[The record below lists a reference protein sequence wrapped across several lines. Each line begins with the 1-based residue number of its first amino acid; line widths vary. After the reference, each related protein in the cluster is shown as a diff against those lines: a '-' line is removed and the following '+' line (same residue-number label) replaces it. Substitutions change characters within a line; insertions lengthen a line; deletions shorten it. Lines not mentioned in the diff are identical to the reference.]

1 MRFYKYIYIALAS
14 VAFASC
20 TQDIDINLD
29 SAEPELVVEG
39 VVTTDTTTH
48 TIYLKK
54 TAEYF
59 SNKPAEV
66 ISGATVTL
74 SDGTS
79 TITLYEDPS
88 KKGAYHTPAD
98 YYGVVGRTY
107 TLKISNID
115 INSDGVKEEFQA
127 TSTIPTKYQVD
138 KISVNKER
146 SFGSDRWLVNV
157 WMQDP
162 QNERNYYLLK
172 AYRND
177 TCVTDSMQL
186 WGIASDE
193 IFKGYYLDNVRMI
206 SLEDIPSQRLQNN
219 DKVTLEVSGISE
231 DYMYFINDVI
241 LEYWGRNP
249 LFGGQPANVRT
260 NIKQTSPAG
269 ETQKAHGFF
278 AAYSTARASTIYK
291 KEE

>member
-1 MRFYKYIYIALAS
+1 MRFYKYIYIALTS
-14 VAFASC
+14 LAFVSC
-20 TQDIDINLD
+20 TEDIDINLD
-29 SAEPELVVEG
+29 SSGPELVVDG
-39 VVTTDTTTH
+39 VVNTDTTTH

-54 TAEYF
+54 SAEYF
-59 SNKPAEV
+59 SNKPAEA

-74 SDGTS
+74 SDGIS
-79 TITLYEDPS
+79 TITLTENPN
-88 KKGAYHTPAD
+88 KKGAYNTPAN
-98 YYGVVGRTY
+98 YFGVVGRTY
-107 TLKISNID
+107 TLTINNVD
-115 INSDGVKEEFQA
+115 INSDGVKEQFQA

-138 KISVNKER
+138 KISVTEER
-146 SFGSDRWLVNV
+146 SFGSNRWLVNV

-162 QNERNYYLLK
+162 PAERNYYLIK

-206 SLEDIPSQRLQNN
+206 SLEDIPSQRPKAN
-219 DKVTLEVSGISE
+219 DKITLEVSGISE
-231 DYMYFINDVI
+231 DYMYFVNDVI

-260 NIKQTSPAG
+260 NIKQTAPTG
-269 ETQKAHGFF
+269 ETQKAHGYF

-291 KEE
+291 KE

>member
-1 MRFYKYIYIALAS
+1 MRIYKYIYIALTSLAL
-14 VAFASC
+14 VSC
-20 TQDIDINLD
+20 TEDIDIKLD
-29 SAEPELVVEG
+29 STAPELVVDG
-39 VVTTDTTTH
+39 VINTDTTTH
-48 TIYLKK
+48 TIFLKK
-54 TAEYF
+54 TADYF
-59 SNKPAEV
+59 SNKPADV
-66 ISGATVTL
+66 ISGASVTL

-79 TITLYEDPS
+79 NITLTENSS
-88 KKGAYHTPAD
+88 KRGAYETPSS
-98 YYGVVGRTY
+98 YFGVVGRTY
-107 TLKISNID
+107 TLTISNVD
-115 INSDGVKEEFQA
+115 INADGVKEEFQA

-146 SFGSDRWLVNV
+146 SFGSNRWLVNV

-162 QNERNYYLLK
+162 PAERNYYLIK

-177 TCVTDSMQL
+177 SLVTDSMQL

-206 SLEDIPSQRLQNN
+206 SLEDIPSQRLKNN
-219 DKVTLEVSGISE
+219 DKVTLELSGISE

-260 NIKQTSPAG
+260 NIKQTAPTG
-269 ETQKAHGFF
+269 ETQKAHGYF
-278 AAYSTARASTIYK
+278 AAYSTARASTVY

>member
-1 MRFYKYIYIALAS
+1 MRFYKYIYIALTS
-14 VAFASC
+14 LAFVSC
-20 TQDIDINLD
+20 TEDIDINLD
-29 SAEPELVVEG
+29 SSGPELVVDG
-39 VVTTDTTTH
+39 VVNTDTTTH

-54 TAEYF
+54 SAEYF
-59 SNKPAEV
+59 SNKPAEA

-74 SDGTS
+74 SDGIS
-79 TITLYEDPS
+79 TITLTENPN
-88 KKGAYHTPAD
+88 KKGAYNTPAN
-98 YYGVVGRTY
+98 YFGVVGRTY
-107 TLKISNID
+107 TLTINNVD
-115 INSDGVKEEFQA
+115 INSDGIKEQFQA

-138 KISVNKER
+138 KISVTEER
-146 SFGSDRWLVNV
+146 SFGSNRWLVNV

-162 QNERNYYLLK
+162 PAERNYYLIK

-206 SLEDIPSQRLQNN
+206 SLEDIPSQRPKAN
-219 DKVTLEVSGISE
+219 DKITLEVSGISE
-231 DYMYFINDVI
+231 DYMYFVNDVI

-260 NIKQTSPAG
+260 NIKQTAPTG
-269 ETQKAHGFF
+269 ETQKAHGYF

-291 KEE
+291 KE

>member
-1 MRFYKYIYIALAS
+1 MRLYKYIYIALAS
-14 VAFASC
+14 LAFVSC
-20 TQDIDINLD
+20 TEDINIKLD
-29 SAEPELVVEG
+29 SIAPELVVDG
-39 VVTTDTTTH
+39 VINTDTTTH
-48 TIYLKK
+48 TIYLKE
-54 TAEYF
+54 TADYF
-59 SNKPAEV
+59 SNKAAEV

-79 TITLYEDPS
+79 SITLTENSD
-88 KKGAYHTPAD
+88 KKGAYETPSN
-98 YYGVVGRTY
+98 YFGVVGKTY
-107 TLKISNID
+107 TLTISNVD
-115 INSDGVKEEFQA
+115 INADGVKEEFQA

-162 QNERNYYLLK
+162 PDERNYYLIK

-177 TCVTDSMQL
+177 SLVTDSIQL

-206 SLEDIPSQRLQNN
+206 SLEDIPSQKLKNN

-260 NIKQTSPAG
+260 NIQQTVPEG
-269 ETQKAHGFF
+269 EEQTAHGYFS
-278 AAYSTARASTIYK
+278 AYSTARASTVYT
-291 KEE
+291 EEE